1 MLLSTFLLLLFRVDS
16 WTYKCYAVT
25 FLIIMLT
32 DILPDVFKFNAVG
45 LSAFMLSVIM
55 LSVIM
60 LSVIMLSVIMLSVI
74 ELSVFMLS
82 VIMLS
87 VIMLSV
93 VTLSVIIPIAIA
105 PIQPTLI
112 FLGMASAL
120 PLSLPTNIRLG
131 CNYLCRTTLSSL
143 VV

>member
-1 MLLSTFLLLLFRVDS
+1 M
-16 WTYKCYAVT
+16 
-25 FLIIMLT
+25 
-32 DILPDVFKFNAVG
+32 LPDVFKFNAVG
-45 LSAFMLSVIM
+45 LSVFMLSVIEWSVIELSVIM

-60 LSVIMLSVIMLSVI
+60 LSVIMLSVIMLSV
-74 ELSVFMLS
+74 VM
-82 VIMLS
+82 
-87 VIMLSV
+87 
-93 VTLSVIIPIAIA
+93 LSVIIPIAMA

-131 CNYLCRTTLSSL
+131 CNYLCRKTLSSL